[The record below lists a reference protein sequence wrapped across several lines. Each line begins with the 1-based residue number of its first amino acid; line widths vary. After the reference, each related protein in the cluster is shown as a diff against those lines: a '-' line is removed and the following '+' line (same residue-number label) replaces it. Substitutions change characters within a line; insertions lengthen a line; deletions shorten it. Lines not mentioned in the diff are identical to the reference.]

1 MEGSMFA
8 YIILALIILLVAAA
22 IGGYNSLIQIRNQ
35 VRNAWK
41 QIDVQLKRRHDL
53 IPNLVNSVKGQMEFE
68 KGTLEGVIQ
77 ARAAAVGAKNI
88 ADSMAKED
96 MLSSALSKLFAVVE
110 NYPTLKANESVHPLM
125 EELTTTEN
133 QITFARQFYNDITT
147 TYNTKLEMFPAN
159 LFASSMGF
167 KFFPLFQVKDTAERD
182 VPRVDLSLK
191 K

>member
-1 MEGSMFA
+1 MFIF
-8 YIILALIILLVAAA
+8 IILALVIILAAAA
-22 IGGYNSLIQIRNQ
+22 IGSYNSLIRIRNQ

-53 IPNLVNSVKGQMEFE
+53 IPNLVNAVKGQMEFE
-68 KGTLEGVIQ
+68 KGTLESVIQ

-88 ADSMAKED
+88 TDSMAKED

-110 NYPTLKANESVHPLM
+110 NYPVLKANESIQPLM

-133 QITFARQFYNDITT
+133 QISFARQFYNDITT
-147 TYNTKLEMFPAN
+147 TYNTKLEMFPTN
-159 LFASSMGF
+159 LFASSFDF
-167 KFFPLFQVKDTAERD
+167 KMFPLFHVKNVAERE
-182 VPRVDLSLK
+182 VPTVDLSLK

>member
-1 MEGSMFA
+1 MLFF
-8 YIILALIILLVAAA
+8 ILLAFV
-22 IGGYNSLIQIRNQ
+22 IVLILLFVGIYNSLIKIRNQ

-53 IPNLVNSVKGQMEFE
+53 IPNLINAVKGQMEFE
-68 KGTLEGVIQ
+68 KSTLESVIQ

-88 ADSMAKED
+88 AESIAKED

-110 NYPTLKANESVHPLM
+110 NYPTLKANESVQPLM

-133 QITFARQFYNDITT
+133 QISFARQFYNDITT
-147 TYNTKLEMFPAN
+147 TFNTKLEIFPTN
-159 LFASSMGF
+159 LFASSLGF
-167 KFFPLFQVKDTAERD
+167 KLFPLFQVKDADERE
-182 VPRVDLSLK
+182 VPTVDLSLK

>member
-1 MEGSMFA
+1 MFILIFLA
-8 YIILALIILLVAAA
+8 LVIILVAIA

-53 IPNLVNSVKGQMEFE
+53 IPNLVNAVKGQMEFE

-77 ARAAAVGAKNI
+77 ARAAAVGANNI
-88 ADSMAKED
+88 TDSMAKEN

-110 NYPTLKANESVHPLM
+110 NYPTLKANESVQPLM

-147 TYNTKLEMFPAN
+147 SYNTKLEIFPTN
-159 LFASSMGF
+159 LFASSFGF
-167 KFFPLFQVKDTAERD
+167 KMFPLFQIKEAGERE
-182 VPRVDLSLK
+182 VPTVDLSLK

>member
-1 MEGSMFA
+1 MPFFIIVA
-8 YIILALIILLVAAA
+8 IVIILVLIAIAL
-22 IGGYNSLIQIRNQ
+22 YNGLIRIRNQ

-53 IPNLVNSVKGQMEFE
+53 IPNLVNAVKGEMEFE
-68 KGTLEGVIQ
+68 KGTLENVVR
-77 ARAAAVGAKNI
+77 ARSAALGASDVADAVV
-88 ADSMAKED
+88 KED

-110 NYPTLKANESVHPLM
+110 SYPNLKANEEVKRLM

-147 TYNTKLEMFPAN
+147 TYNTKLEVFPAN
-159 LFASSMGF
+159 LFASALGF
-167 KFFPLFQVKDTAERD
+167 KLSPLFQVEDAAERE
-182 VPRVDLSLK
+182 VPNVDLSLK

>member
-1 MEGSMFA
+1 MFFFVFLA
-8 YIILALIILLVAAA
+8 IVIILVALA

-53 IPNLVNSVKGQMEFE
+53 IPNLVNAVKGQMEFE
-68 KGTLEGVIQ
+68 KGTLESVIK

-88 ADSMAKED
+88 TDTMAKED
-96 MLSSALSKLFAVVE
+96 VLSSALSKLFAVVE
-110 NYPTLKANESVHPLM
+110 NYPTLKANESVQPLM

-147 TYNTKLEMFPAN
+147 TYNTKLEVFPTN
-159 LFASSMGF
+159 LFASSFGF
-167 KFFPLFQVKDTAERD
+167 KMFPLFQIKDAGERET
-182 VPRVDLSLK
+182 PIVDLSSK

>member
-1 MEGSMFA
+1 MPFFIS
-8 YIILALIILLVAAA
+8 LIIIVVLVTLAV
-22 IGGYNSLIQIRNQ
+22 GGYNALIRLRNQ

-53 IPNLVNSVKGQMEFE
+53 IPNLVNAVKGQMEYE
-68 KGTLEGVIQ
+68 KGTLESVVQ
-77 ARAAAVGAKNI
+77 ARAAAVGAKTV
-88 ADSMAKED
+88 AESMAKED
-96 MLSSALSKLFAVVE
+96 LLSSALSKLFAVVE
-110 NYPTLKANESVHPLM
+110 NYPDLKANENVKPLM

-147 TYNTKLEMFPAN
+147 TYNTRLEVFPTN

-167 KFFPLFQVKDTAERD
+167 KFFPLFQVKDAAEREA
-182 VPRVDLSLK
+182 PAVDLSLK

>member
-1 MEGSMFA
+1 MF
-8 YIILALIILLVAAA
+8 IFIFLALVILVVALAV
-22 IGGYNSLIQIRNQ
+22 GSYNSLVQIRNQ

-41 QIDVQLKRRHDL
+41 QIDIQLKRRHDL
-53 IPNLVNSVKGQMEFE
+53 IPNLVNAVKGQMEFE

-77 ARAAAVGAKNI
+77 ARAEAVGAISI
-88 ADSMAKED
+88 ADSMAKEN
-96 MLSSALSKLFAVVE
+96 MLSAALSKLFAVVE
-110 NYPTLKANESVHPLM
+110 NYPTLKANESVQPLM

-147 TYNTKLEMFPAN
+147 TYNTKLEMFPTN

-167 KFFPLFQVKDTAERD
+167 KFFPLFQVKDAAERE
-182 VPRVDLSLK
+182 VPTVDLSMK

>member
-1 MEGSMFA
+1 MIFFVF
-8 YIILALIILLVAAA
+8 LALIVVVIIISIA
-22 IGGYNSLIQIRNQ
+22 GYNSLIQLRNR

-53 IPNLVNSVKGQMEFE
+53 IPNLVNTVKGEMEFE

-77 ARAAAVGAKNI
+77 ARSAAVGASGFT
-88 ADSMAKED
+88 DSAAKED
-96 MLSSALSKLFAVVE
+96 VLSSALSKLFAVVE
-110 NYPTLKANESVHPLM
+110 SYPNLKANEEVKQLM

-147 TYNTKLEMFPAN
+147 TYNTKVEVFPTN

-167 KFFPLFQVKDTAERD
+167 KLFPLFQVKDASEREA
-182 VPRVDLSLK
+182 PTVDLSLK

>member
-1 MEGSMFA
+1 MPFFFFVGIA
-8 YIILALIILLVAAA
+8 VVLIFIA
-22 IGGYNSLIQIRNQ
+22 IASYNSLVRLRNQ

-53 IPNLVNSVKGQMEFE
+53 IPNLVNAVKGQMEFE
-68 KGTLEGVIQ
+68 KGTLEGVIA
-77 ARAAAVGAKNI
+77 ARSAAVNATGI
-88 ADSMAKED
+88 PDSMAKEGA
-96 MLSSALSKLFAVVE
+96 LTSALSKLFAVVE
-110 NYPTLKANESVHPLM
+110 NYPTLKANESIAPLM

-133 QITFARQFYNDITT
+133 QISFARQFYNDITT

-167 KFFPLFQVKDTAERD
+167 QLFPLFQVEDAHERE
-182 VPRVDLSLK
+182 VPTFDLSLK

>member
-1 MEGSMFA
+1 MIFLVFLA
-8 YIILALIILLVAAA
+8 FVIILVVAA

-53 IPNLVNSVKGQMEFE
+53 IPNLVNAVRGQMEFE

-77 ARAAAVGAKNI
+77 ARAAAVGANNI
-88 ADSMAKED
+88 TDSIAKED
-96 MLSSALSKLFAVVE
+96 VLSSALSKLFAVVE
-110 NYPTLKANESVHPLM
+110 NYPALKANESVQPLM

-147 TYNTKLEMFPAN
+147 TYNAKLEMFPTN
-159 LFASSMGF
+159 LVASSMGF
-167 KFFPLFQVKDTAERD
+167 KFFPLFQVKDASERETPT
-182 VPRVDLSLK
+182 VELSLK

>member
-1 MEGSMFA
+1 MMF
-8 YIILALIILLVAAA
+8 YISLVVVIILVTIS
-22 IGGYNSLIQIRNQ
+22 IGGYNTLIRLRNQ

-53 IPNLVNSVKGQMEFE
+53 IPNLVNAVKGQMEFE
-68 KGTLEGVIQ
+68 KGTLESVVQ
-77 ARAAAVGAKNI
+77 ARAAAVGAKTV

-96 MLSSALSKLFAVVE
+96 VLSSALSKLFAVVE
-110 NYPTLKANESVHPLM
+110 NYPELKANESVKPLM

-147 TYNTKLEMFPAN
+147 TFNTKLEMFPTN

-167 KFFPLFQVKDTAERD
+167 KFFPLFQVKDAAEREA
-182 VPRVDLSLK
+182 PTVDLSLK